1 MDRTKAIEYLTTNC
15 SCWKGQ
21 EKVLN
26 GMQDAQLEQLVS
38 DSTVA
43 NAARTGF
50 AIGDNEYR
58 ITANGSLQY
67 RPLTNAKKA
76 AAKNAKAKNEREGGR
91 GADDPDEYD
100 AMMARLRESGE
111 MTYENKKGTKNGEM
125 PAFIKEKIA
134 KREDEED
141 VENADDM
148 EEEEEEYED
157 MPKNKKS
164 AKNKKTTSN
173 GTPTMNREQMY
184 ALMTPGDREA
194 LAAARKIVAKEKV
207 NLIRQITANVA
218 DEEARIKHAQR
229 LAGEQYTV
237 ENLREMLELI
247 PTNNRSQEQT
257 VSDMVLSYFTGQ
269 AGGPPIANSGEDDA
283 ADDILPLTVENA
295 AV

>member
-76 AAKNAKAKNEREGGR
+76 AAKN
-91 GADDPDEYD
+91 
-100 AMMARLRESGE
+100 
-111 MTYENKKGTKNGEM
+111 GEM
-125 PAFIKEKIA
+125 PAFIKEKIE
-134 KREDEED
+134 KREDAEEEEE
-141 VENADDM
+141 VKNADDM
-148 EEEEEEYED
+148 MEEEEEEEYED

-247 PTNNRSQEQT
+247 PTNNRSQEQS